1 MCFVREWFMGLFTN
15 LMELSLSHN
24 RGVGVFGPPMSKFV
38 FARLA
43 QMVCSEDTRIYTGS
57 DGTSLCPVHCCSC
70 YRHLVCGRSYKQ
82 ARDGKDPKSLVEE
95 VNGC

>member
-1 MCFVREWFMGLFTN
+1 MGLFTN

-43 QMVCSEDTRIYTGS
+43 QMVCSKDIRVYTGS
-57 DGTSLCPVHCCSC
+57 DRTSLRPVCWYLC
-70 YRHLVCGRSYKQ
+70 YQQLVCSRGYKQ
-82 ARDGKDPKSLVEE
+82 ARKGEDPNSLVEG